1 MKGREFF
8 EQELVIIIVQ
18 KKWTI
23 NLLESYLSIQKNTAK
38 VYTESD
44 LYYKHSTL
52 KTDVNT
58 LKQSF
63 TIVTTKHKGNYDRFW
78 S

>member
-1 MKGREFF
+1 M
-8 EQELVIIIVQ
+8 
-18 KKWTI
+18 
-23 NLLESYLSIQKNTAK
+23 SIQKNTDK
-38 VYTESD
+38 VYTKGD
-44 LYYKHSTL
+44 LYYKNSTL

-63 TIVTTKHKGNYDRFW
+63 TIVTTKHKGNYARFW